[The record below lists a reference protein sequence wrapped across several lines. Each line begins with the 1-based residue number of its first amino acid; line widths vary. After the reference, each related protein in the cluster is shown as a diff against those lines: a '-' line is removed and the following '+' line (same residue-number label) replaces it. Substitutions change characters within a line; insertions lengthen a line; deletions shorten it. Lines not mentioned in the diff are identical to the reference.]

1 MIINNKTKLFLS
13 ISSTPGNTGA
23 KFHNFYYK
31 KYNFNN
37 VYIPL
42 KLKNLSKIKFLK
54 DSNTIGGFSVSMP
67 FKQKILKY
75 IDKIDNISKR
85 TKSVNTVKIINN
97 KFHGFNTD
105 YTGVKELFKK
115 YKINNKKKVLLL
127 GNGGMA
133 NTIRILL
140 KDLNFKKINFSS
152 RNKKKYNKWNIA
164 KENIINWEDRG
175 LIKNYDLLI
184 NATPLGMWNKN
195 ILPVSLKSIQNFK
208 IILDCAVNDSSKLKY
223 YAKRLKKIYILG
235 SELSKYQAR
244 YQFEIYTG
252 KKIRS

>member
-1 MIINNKTKLFLS
+1 MIINNQTKLFFS

-37 VYIPL
+37 IYIPL

-54 DSNTIGGFSVSMP
+54 TTNTIGGFSVSMP

-75 IDKIDNISKR
+75 IDKIDNVSKR

-97 KFHGFNTD
+97 KFYGFNTD
-105 YTGVKELFKK
+105 YNGVKEIFKK
-115 YKINNKKKVLLL
+115 YRINNKKSVLLL

-140 KDLNFKKINFSS
+140 KDLNFKEINFSS
-152 RNKKKYNKWNIA
+152 RNKKKYKKWNIV
-164 KENIINWEDRG
+164 KKDIIDWKNRG
-175 LIKNYDLLI
+175 FSKKYDLLI

-195 ILPVSLKSIQNFK
+195 MLPVSPKTIQNFK
-208 IILDCAVNDSSKLKY
+208 IILDCAVNDNSKLKY
-223 YAKRLKKIYILG
+223 YSQRLKKKYILG
-235 SELSKYQAR
+235 SELTKYQAR
-244 YQFEIYTG
+244 HQFKIYTG
-252 KKIRS
+252 KKINL

>member
-85 TKSVNTVKIINN
+85 TKSVNTVKIIN
-97 KFHGFNTD
+97 D
-105 YTGVKELFKK
+105 LSYK
-115 YKINNKKKVLLL
+115 YI
-127 GNGGMA
+127 
-133 NTIRILL
+133 
-140 KDLNFKKINFSS
+140 
-152 RNKKKYNKWNIA
+152 
-164 KENIINWEDRG
+164 
-175 LIKNYDLLI
+175 
-184 NATPLGMWNKN
+184 
-195 ILPVSLKSIQNFK
+195 
-208 IILDCAVNDSSKLKY
+208 
-223 YAKRLKKIYILG
+223 
-235 SELSKYQAR
+235 
-244 YQFEIYTG
+244 
-252 KKIRS
+252 